1 MPLKIRW
8 TKKEYFSLALMLLG
22 ACGLFQALIIF
33 ISQYFLSLGNHLVLI
48 LIPIFVTLALFYAST
63 IIFESF
69 AQVERRQKIKRQFQ
83 KSVFRREKL
92 IRFMNFPI
100 TKPML
105 IIIAIFIPLFLSSYF
120 ISILYV
126 NNIISFLIAEN
137 MSTIVCFLV
146 ANLIEKRHGRVQKY

>member
-33 ISQYFLSLGNHLVLI
+33 FSQYFFSLGNHLVLI

-100 TKPML
+100 TKPIL
-105 IIIAIFIPLFLSSYF
+105 IIIVIFIPLFLSSYF
-120 ISILYV
+120 ISIIYV

-137 MSTIVCFLV
+137 LSTIICFLV
-146 ANLIEKRHGRVQKY
+146 ANLIEKRHGRVHKF